1 MRIGVPRETAAGE
14 RRVALVPEI
23 VGKLVPAGFEVLLQ
37 RGAGEAAS
45 FPDAA
50 YEEAGARIVDDWADA
65 DAVVKV
71 QKPSDEEAAR
81 LREGQVLIGFL
92 QPLTDPKG
100 IDRLAQ
106 RGVIAFA
113 MESIPRITRA
123 QPMDALSSQ
132 ATVSGY
138 KATLLAAEALP
149 KFFPMLMTAA
159 GTVAPAKVLVLG
171 AGVAGLQAVATAR
184 RLGAVVTGFDV
195 RPVVREQIES
205 LGANWLDL
213 GIVGEETAGGYA
225 AELTEEQQ
233 RRQQEELE
241 ARMPEFDVVI
251 TTALIPG
258 RPAPKLIPASA
269 VAAMR
274 PGSVVVDL
282 AAEAGGNCELTEPGE
297 QVVREGVTIVGLT
310 NLPSTMPFHASQ
322 LYARNVFALL
332 HHLAPEGTLALDW
345 DDEITAGAC
354 VTRKAEVAA

>member
-1 MRIGVPRETAAGE
+1 MRIGVPRETATGE
-14 RRVALVPEI
+14 RRVALVPEL
-23 VGKLVPAGFEVLLQ
+23 VGKLVGGGFEVLVEH
-37 RGAGEAAS
+37 GAGEAAS
-45 FPDAA
+45 FPDSA
-50 YEEAGARIVDDWADA
+50 YEEAGARLAEDWADA
-65 DAVVKV
+65 EAVVKV
-71 QKPSDEEAAR
+71 QKPTEQEASR
-81 LREGQVLIGFL
+81 LRDGQVLIGFL
-92 QPLTDPKG
+92 QPLTDREG
-100 IDRLAQ
+100 IDRLAK
-106 RGVIAFA
+106 RGVVAFA

-138 KATLLAAEALP
+138 KATLLAADRLP

-213 GIVGEETAGGYA
+213 GIVGEETEGGYA
-225 AELTEEQQ
+225 QELSEEQQ

-241 ARMPEFDVVI
+241 SRLPEFDVVI

-258 RPAPKLIPASA
+258 RPAPKLIPAGA
-269 VAAMR
+269 VRAMR

-297 QVVREGVTIVGLT
+297 EVVREGVTVVGLT

-322 LYARNVFALL
+322 LYARNVVALL
-332 HHLAPEGTLALDW
+332 HHLAPEGELVLDW

-354 VTRKAEVAA
+354 VTRTQEVPA